1 MDHHGDAGNFEPS
14 NIEDQIM
21 DVANKHIVVIG
32 AARSGIAAAILL
44 KNKGADVFVSDFG
57 TIKDNWKQKLVNARI
72 DFEENGHSDKAKQAD
87 FVVLSPGVPTESP
100 IVQFYLNEGKK
111 VYSEIE
117 AASWFTD
124 QRIIATTGSNGKT
137 TVTNWLDHVWKTAKR
152 DHTVSGNIGVAF
164 SDVVDGSNGDFIL
177 EISSFQLDHID
188 TFKPTIGLLLNITPD
203 HLNRYGD
210 SFEAYAASKFRITE
224 NQTKEDWFIFNYDDP
239 IIKSHVESLQKKED
253 APKLWAFS
261 YNNEVPEGAFV
272 RDEHIIFKFNN
283 KEETLMPVYEVGLSG
298 NHNLNNGLATAL
310 AARAAEIKNEAIRES
325 LQSFMGVEH
334 RLEKVRDVDG
344 VKYVN
349 DSKATNV
356 NAVWFALDSFQV
368 PMTLILGGRDK
379 GNDYSEIVD
388 QIKEKVHTIIAIG
401 ESKERVEDQLGKV
414 VPNFLRAESMMKA
427 VRAAQKVAKRGEV
440 VLLSPACAS
449 FDMFD
454 DYEHRGKVFKEEVYK
469 L

>member
-1 MDHHGDAGNFEPS
+1 
-14 NIEDQIM
+14 
-21 DVANKHIVVIG
+21 
-32 AARSGIAAAILL
+32 
-44 KNKGADVFVSDFG
+44 
-57 TIKDNWKQKLVNARI
+57 
-72 DFEENGHSDKAKQAD
+72 
-87 FVVLSPGVPTESP
+87 
-100 IVQFYLNEGKK
+100 
-111 VYSEIE
+111 
-117 AASWFTD
+117 
-124 QRIIATTGSNGKT
+124 
-137 TVTNWLDHVWKTAKR
+137 
-152 DHTVSGNIGVAF
+152 
-164 SDVVDGSNGDFIL
+164 
-177 EISSFQLDHID
+177 
-188 TFKPTIGLLLNITPD
+188 
-203 HLNRYGD
+203 
-210 SFEAYAASKFRITE
+210 
-224 NQTKEDWFIFNYDDP
+224 
-239 IIKSHVESLQKKED
+239 
-253 APKLWAFS
+253 
-261 YNNEVPEGAFV
+261 
-272 RDEHIIFKFNN
+272 
-283 KEETLMPVYEVGLSG
+283 MPVYEVGLSG

-388 QIKEKVHTIIAIG
+388 QIKDKVHTIIAIG
-401 ESKERVEDQLGKV
+401 ESKDRVEDQLGDV
-414 VPNFLRAESMMKA
+414 VPNFVKAESMMKA

-449 FDMFD
+449 FDMYD